1 MATDDNVTSLR
12 DVVVDEVDES
22 RGVRIRR
29 QRRVAGAAETE
40 VLEQP
45 DQFLPRAVGRE
56 DVDDAQEVPG
66 GRGAGV
72 SLGMVGKSQNDKN
85 QRQNGRMATEN

>member
-1 MATDDNVTSLR
+1 M
-12 DVVVDEVDES
+12 VVDEVDES
-22 RGVRIRR
+22 RRVRIRR

-66 GRGAGV
+66 GKEGRGQSWDG
-72 SLGMVGKSQNDKN
+72 GEKSKRQKAAAKWQQN
-85 QRQNGRMATEN
+85 MAKRKK